1 MCVRRRILG
10 LVAAVI
16 FAISLLA
23 FIRIFCSRHFIPFE
37 TVQRMRVVA
46 ELQAIQTGLLLY
58 KAENGSYPT
67 TAQRLSA
74 LVVMPTSSPVPM
86 HWTKRI
92 SALPQDP
99 WEHQYVYR
107 CPSRTHHGDYDLARM
122 TFPTLPTT
130 IGDSSATI

>member
-1 MCVRRRILG
+1 MGVRRRILG
-10 LVAAVI
+10 LVAVVI

-37 TVQRMRVVA
+37 TVQHMRVVA

-74 LVVMPTSSPVPM
+74 LVVMQTSSPVPM

-107 CPSRTHHGDYDLARM
+107 CAGRTHHGDFDLFSPGPDDIPDTADDDW
-122 TFPTLPTT
+122 
-130 IGDSSATI
+130 GQ

>member
-1 MCVRRRILG
+1 MGVRRRILG
-10 LVAAVI
+10 LVAVVI

-37 TVQRMRVVA
+37 TVQHMRVVA

-107 CPSRTHHGDYDLARM
+107 CPSRTHHGDYDLFSPGPDDIPDTADDDW
-122 TFPTLPTT
+122 
-130 IGDSSATI
+130 GQ

>member
-1 MCVRRRILG
+1 MGVRRRILG

-37 TVQRMRVVA
+37 TVQHMRVVA

-107 CPSRTHHGDYDLARM
+107 CAGRTHHGDFDLFSPGPDDIPDTADDDW
-122 TFPTLPTT
+122 
-130 IGDSSATI
+130 GQ